1 MKIPKNAADRD
12 AFYEDLI
19 AKCTASQEDRNTDY
33 GRLRHFYLF
42 GRAPDGEDT
51 PYNKT
56 YSHIDT
62 LTAFL
67 FASETTKFEIHLG
80 PEQPELEYKR
90 IPALSKAV
98 QDKWMLSGADST
110 FGGALPW
117 ALTYNTM
124 LVKLIHRVSQDGH
137 VEISPFMVDPGCFGV
152 LREDLPNL
160 ERQEAMVHTYYTTK
174 SQLEI
179 DLADHPHKAA
189 ILKYLS
195 GSPRPFDEKPSGLQR
210 ILLSSSSP
218 NMMGNVNAVLN
229 QRSEYRPKVDEELI
243 VMQELWVWDD
253 EAEDYRV
260 VTRGE
265 NGITIYDRKN
275 FYLAGENPFTQIC
288 PNPMYSYFWG
298 ISEVDGLAGLQT
310 WRNDRIVQMKKLL
323 DLQVAPPTAL
333 TGWMGIL
340 DEKDFAMNMPGSLL
354 STDSMQAKVEKF
366 KPEIPQAIFEVVH
379 EIDASFAE
387 QSGLQNIFMGKGE
400 SGVRSGRQTSEL
412 ARLGSARIKKR
423 ALVIEDALEELAT
436 QYLKLMRK
444 YDTTKYIDEDGVPFT
459 ADQFTDEF
467 VVKVDAH
474 SNSPIFIEDK
484 KQLAAEMLEVH
495 AIDRDSF
502 IEMIDPPGKEMLKR
516 KLKLIEAKEEK
527 AAQAQQQ
534 AEAQKEEQKH
544 LKVAK

>member
-1 MKIPKNAADRD
+1 M
-12 AFYEDLI
+12 
-19 AKCTASQEDRNTDY
+19 DY

-51 PYNKT
+51 PYNKV
-56 YSHIDT
+56 YPHIDL

-67 FASETTKFEIHLG
+67 FASETTKFQIHLG
-80 PEQPELEYKR
+80 PEQPELEYQR
-90 IPALSKAV
+90 ISALGQAV
-98 QDKWMLSGADST
+98 NDRWLTSNADSV
-110 FGGALPW
+110 FSGG
-117 ALTYNTM
+117 LTWSLVYNTM
-124 LVKLIHRVSQDGH
+124 LVKLIPRVDPTNKTLH
-137 VEISPFMVDPGCFGV
+137 INPFTVDPGCFGV
-152 LREDLPNL
+152 LREDMPGL

-174 SQLEI
+174 SQLRI
-179 DLADHPHKAA
+179 DLGNHPHKDA

-210 ILLSSSSP
+210 ILLSTSTP

-229 QRSEYRPKVDEELI
+229 QRSEYRPNVDEELI

-253 EAEDYRV
+253 DLNDFRV

-265 NGITIYDRKN
+265 NGITVYDRKN
-275 FYLAGENPFTQIC
+275 FYLSGEHPFTQIC

-298 ISEVDGLAGLQT
+298 MSEVDGLAGLQT
-310 WRNDRIVQMKKLL
+310 WRNDRVVQMKKLL
-323 DLQVAPPTAL
+323 DQQVAPPTAL

-340 DEKDFAMNMPGSLL
+340 DEKDFAMNMAGSLL

-366 KPEIPQAIFEVVH
+366 APTMPPNLFDVIH

-387 QSGLQNIFMGKGE
+387 QSGLQNIMQGKGE

-423 ALVIEDALEELAT
+423 ALVVEDSLEELAT

-444 YDTTKYIDEDGVPFT
+444 FDPTKYTDEKGLPFI
-459 ADQFTDEF
+459 AEQFTDEF

-474 SNSPIFIEDK
+474 SNSPLFIEDK
-484 KQLAAEMLEVH
+484 KQMAAELLEAH
-495 AIDRDSF
+495 AITRTRF
-502 IEMIDPPGKEMLKR
+502 IEMVDPPMKEQMKRELKG
-516 KLKLIEAKEEK
+516 IEAKEQH
-527 AAQAQQQ
+527 QAQMEQQ
-534 AEAQKEEQKH
+534 AEAQKH
-544 LKVAK
+544 LKSVK